1 MEIESGNQK
10 PVAFVTAYI
19 KIYEDNAAES
29 SRHRNLEWRM
39 ELFYSL
45 ASTGLKLFLFCSPE
59 FEYLFRNPE
68 FETKY
73 PNVTLVQVLN
83 IEDTWTWKT
92 VGEVA
97 AKNGM
102 EELELPEHR
111 NFVKDNKKYL
121 VLQNAKV
128 EFVKTVTELYPE
140 YDHYSWI
147 DFSIVSILKER
158 ANSLE
163 YMRLCYDEFP
173 NFSSKRQR
181 QETPQKRYFFLPGCW
196 HQQWFE
202 PDKDALSKRIHWR
215 FCGGF
220 FIADRDSMLR
230 FTKAFTKELP
240 NYLDQFKVLTWEVN
254 FWAWLEVVHSVL
266 EPEDADRWK
275 PTWFQADHNDSMV
288 RTPLWGIATPLL
300 TYTPHA
306 HLEDLTLGAN
316 LSQEDHPKPDTEFLG
331 SCSFTDTQTHGKILN
346 TRIVNYWMY
355 PNGYYRFHSEDRILR
370 TRNLFS
376 LIDANGQPTETYPIL
391 EDLGESVTRRHN
403 PKAFSQGLEDVRI
416 WTIPP
421 SETCEK
427 EQIRF
432 IATNV
437 NCSPTGNGRM
447 VIGDLNLYSI
457 SETDAWTPKMENAV
471 NVFPPRD
478 SYIEKNW
485 IPILLPD
492 SENKLQEHFIYQWS
506 PFQLGTLVTHSP
518 KENDP
523 YPETQLKIIR
533 EMPSS
538 NPFFFGK
545 IRGSSC
551 FVTYPGQKEDSNSKD
566 DSNGKNNDANDG
578 EPKWLGVVHL
588 SEEDAPRRY
597 YHSLVTLDKNG
608 LPLRYTP
615 PFQFCKQGIEF
626 CTGLECIQTQKVGE
640 VGETETETETETSI
654 RFWISRH
661 DRDPAILT
669 VPFDIFTFPFQYNE
683 SHPRNGNENGNANIQ
698 IQSETHSIKESD
710 MQPTPIHIYVL
721 CFNEELLLPHTVQ
734 HYRQYLPH
742 AHITVYD
749 NESTDRSVE
758 IAKELG
764 CAVVSWNSQNIQNE
778 YIQKDMRNNIWKKG
792 PETGWKLMIDMDEWL
807 CVTEDQ
813 LREEEEKGV
822 TILRVKGVN
831 VMGTSTCPNL
841 TDVTHE
847 DLESI
852 PKVVDW
858 SQESKNLCFLTPHV
872 KEMNYTHGA
881 HACNPKGA
889 RIRFSEKTYYNKHM
903 ENLGLPF
910 FIQKFTRRA
919 ERNRVMHD
927 HKINLHY
934 TDDIKKITTRYEELM
949 GQAYEVES
957 FERF

>member
-1 MEIESGNQK
+1 MSTSEKKE
-10 PVAFVTAYI
+10 VAFVTAYL
-19 KIYEDNAAES
+19 KIYEDDSAEN

-39 ELFYSL
+39 ELFHSL

-68 FETKY
+68 FESKY

-97 AKNGM
+97 KKNGM
-102 EELELPEHR
+102 DDLGLPEKR
-111 NFVKDNKKYL
+111 NFIKDNKKYL

-128 EFVKTVTELYPE
+128 EFVRTVTELYPD

-158 ANSLE
+158 SNSLE
-163 YMRLCYDEFP
+163 YMRLCYGDLP
-173 NFSSKRQR
+173 KFSSQSQSKDK
-181 QETPQKRYFFLPGCW
+181 KRYFFLPGCW
-196 HQQWFE
+196 NQQWFE

-220 FIADRDSMLR
+220 FIADRNSMLR

-266 EPEDADRWK
+266 EPEDSERWK

-288 RTPLWGIATPLL
+288 RSPLWGFVTPLVK
-300 TYTPHA
+300 YTSQA
-306 HLEDLTLGAN
+306 HLEDLSLGEN
-316 LSQEDHPKPDTEFLG
+316 ISDEDKPQNGLEWLGSSAFIDTEKY
-331 SCSFTDTQTHGKILN
+331 GKILN

-355 PNGYYRFHSEDRILR
+355 PNGYYRFHTEDKILR
-370 TRNLFS
+370 TRNLVSF
-376 LIDANGQPTETYPIL
+376 LDERGQPKTTFPMHE
-391 EDLGESVTRRHN
+391 ELGESVTRRHN
-403 PKAFSQGLEDVRI
+403 PTAFSQGLEDIRLWKKI
-416 WTIPP
+416 DPQTQ
-421 SETCEK
+421 E

-437 NCSPTGNGRM
+437 NYSPTGNGRM
-447 VIGDLNLYSI
+447 VVGDLNIYPSSS
-457 SETDAWTPKMENAV
+457 SENESTQNWSPKVENAV
-471 NVFPPRD
+471 NVFPPGD
-478 SYIEKNW
+478 SWIEKNW
-485 IPILLPD
+485 IPILLPNTD
-492 SENKLQEHFIYQWS
+492 SNTQNLQELQELREHFIYKWS
-506 PFQLGTLVTHSP
+506 PFLMGTLKTEPP
-518 KENDP
+518 KESEI
-523 YPETQLKIIR
+523 YSETKLKIIK
-533 EMPSS
+533 EIPSS
-538 NPFFFGK
+538 NPFFFNK

-551 FVTYPGQKEDSNSKD
+551 FIPYPQSENETEIED
-566 DSNGKNNDANDG
+566 
-578 EPKWLGVVHL
+578 KWLGVVHS
-588 SEEDAPRRY
+588 SEEDLPRSY
-597 YHSLVTLDKNG
+597 FHSLITLDKDGN
-608 LPLRYTP
+608 PLRHSP
-615 PFQFCKQGIEF
+615 PFEFCSRGIEF
-626 CTGLECIQTQKVGE
+626 CIGFDSFS
-640 VGETETETETETSI
+640 TETENGKETML

-669 VPFDIFTFPFQYNE
+669 IPFSVIPMPGYYNRNTNIPNTLLAKPEDIDAETDANTNTESESEQY
-683 SHPRNGNENGNANIQ
+683 
-698 IQSETHSIKESD
+698 K
-710 MQPTPIHIYVL
+710 TPITIYVL
-721 CFNEELLLPHTVQ
+721 CFNEELLIPHTIQ
-734 HYRQYLPH
+734 HYRKYLPH
-742 AHITVYD
+742 AKIVIYD

-758 IAKELG
+758 IAKEMG
-764 CAVVSWNSQNIQNE
+764 CDVVSWNSQNIQNE

-792 PETGWKLMIDMDEWL
+792 PENGWKLMIDMDEWL

-813 LREEEEKGV
+813 LKEEETKGV

-831 VMGTSTCPNL
+831 VMGTSTSPDL
-841 TDVTHE
+841 TDVSYE
-847 DLESI
+847 DLENI
-852 PKVVDW
+852 QKVVDW
-858 SQESKNLCFLTPHV
+858 SQESKNLCFLTPQV

-881 HACNPKGA
+881 HACNPKGE
-889 RIRFSEKTYYNKHM
+889 RIIFSEKTYYNKHM

-919 ERNRVMHD
+919 ERNQIMHA

-949 GQAYEVES
+949 GQAYEVTS
-957 FERF
+957 FERFT

>member
-1 MEIESGNQK
+1 
-10 PVAFVTAYI
+10 
-19 KIYEDNAAES
+19 
-29 SRHRNLEWRM
+29 
-39 ELFYSL
+39 
-45 ASTGLKLFLFCSPE
+45 
-59 FEYLFRNPE
+59 
-68 FETKY
+68 
-73 PNVTLVQVLN
+73 
-83 IEDTWTWKT
+83 
-92 VGEVA
+92 
-97 AKNGM
+97 
-102 EELELPEHR
+102 
-111 NFVKDNKKYL
+111 
-121 VLQNAKV
+121 
-128 EFVKTVTELYPE
+128 
-140 YDHYSWI
+140 
-147 DFSIVSILKER
+147 
-158 ANSLE
+158 
-163 YMRLCYDEFP
+163 
-173 NFSSKRQR
+173 
-181 QETPQKRYFFLPGCW
+181 
-196 HQQWFE
+196 
-202 PDKDALSKRIHWR
+202 
-215 FCGGF
+215 
-220 FIADRDSMLR
+220 
-230 FTKAFTKELP
+230 
-240 NYLDQFKVLTWEVN
+240 
-254 FWAWLEVVHSVL
+254 VVHSVL

-316 LSQEDHPKPDTEFLG
+316 LSLEDHPKPDTEFLG
-331 SCSFTDTQTHGKILN
+331 SCSFIDTQTHGKILN

-376 LIDANGQPTETYPIL
+376 FIDANGQPTETYPIL

-403 PKAFSQGLEDVRI
+403 PTAFSQGLEDIRI
-416 WTIPP
+416 WVAPQ
-421 SETCEK
+421 SETRER

-437 NCSPTGNGRM
+437 NYSPTGNGRM
-447 VIGDLNLYSI
+447 IIGDLNLYS
-457 SETDAWTPKMENAV
+457 ETDAWIPKMENAV

-492 SENKLQEHFIYQWS
+492 SENQLQEHFIYQWS
-506 PFQLGTLVTHSP
+506 PFQLGTLVTHPP

-538 NPFFFGK
+538 NPFYFNK

-551 FVTYPGQKEDSNSKD
+551 FVAYPGTKEENGNS
-566 DSNGKNNDANDG
+566 
-578 EPKWLGVVHL
+578 EPKWIGVVHL

-626 CTGLECIQTQKVGE
+626 CTGLDCIQTQKVGE
-640 VGETETETETETSI
+640 SGEETQTQTSI

-669 VPFDIFTFPFQYNE
+669 VPFDIFSFPFQYNE
-683 SHPRNGNENGNANIQ
+683 THSGDENVTPKTNIN
-698 IQSETHSIKESD
+698 ISETHTIKESD

-734 HYRQYLPH
+734 HYRKYLPH

-764 CAVVSWNSQNIQNE
+764 CDVVSWNSQNIQNE

-792 PETGWKLMIDMDEWL
+792 PEHGWKLMIDMDEWL

-841 TDVTHE
+841 TDITHE

-881 HACNPKGA
+881 HACSPKGA